1 LRSVGKGANR
11 TPPDCVAADLPQA
24 GATGSSAAPLE
35 PFSRYGGVRRE
46 REGRPAAR
54 VVERQDVKRVETVIV
69 ISTAEPMRRD
79 FLSVGLISRKA

>member
-24 GATGSSAAPLE
+24 AATGSSAE
-35 PFSRYGGVRRE
+35 PFEPLTPPLGERLERR
-46 REGRPAAR
+46 GRPAAR